1 MLNLDNLLINEYFD
15 KIKGVSFFEN
25 LENFHI
31 LIILS
36 GFLFLIIF
44 IIFYFFLFKKTNKSI
59 GIENT
64 NKNKPTLND
73 IVNDT
78 DKSIKLDNNHNDFID
93 VLVAIEEEMA
103 AIRELYVGGY
113 ITKGIYISET
123 DRLYEKAR
131 VFGL

>member
-59 GIENT
+59 GIDN

-73 IVNDT
+73 IVNNT
-78 DKSIKLDNNHNDFID
+78 GKSTKSDNNDFID

-123 DRLYEKAR
+123 DRLYEKAK